1 MLKQMVEMLFVGRNQ
16 LISLFLVC
24 EQEINLL
31 KLSYCKLEV
40 ILEKKKEEENTPK
53 IKDNFIGFLCLY
65 FLYFLVETLVFGSY
79 PFSNSRAQGKA
90 LGSVSGLVSDNA

>member
-40 ILEKKKEEENTPK
+40 ILEKKKKKKKTLLKLK
-53 IKDNFIGFLCLY
+53 ITLLASCVFISFI
-65 FLYFLVETLVFGSY
+65 S
-79 PFSNSRAQGKA
+79 
-90 LGSVSGLVSDNA
+90 

>member
-1 MLKQMVEMLFVGRNQ
+1 MVEMLFVGRNQ

-40 ILEKKKEEENTPK
+40 ILEKKKKKKKKTLLKLK
-53 IKDNFIGFLCLY
+53 ITLLASCVFISFI
-65 FLYFLVETLVFGSY
+65 S
-79 PFSNSRAQGKA
+79 
-90 LGSVSGLVSDNA
+90 

>member
-40 ILEKKKEEENTPK
+40 ILEKKKKKKTLLKLK
-53 IKDNFIGFLCLY
+53 ITLLASCVFISFI
-65 FLYFLVETLVFGSY
+65 S
-79 PFSNSRAQGKA
+79 
-90 LGSVSGLVSDNA
+90 

>member
-1 MLKQMVEMLFVGRNQ
+1 MVEMLFVGRNQ

-40 ILEKKKEEENTPK
+40 ILEKKKKKKTLLKLK
-53 IKDNFIGFLCLY
+53 ITLLASCVFISFI
-65 FLYFLVETLVFGSY
+65 S
-79 PFSNSRAQGKA
+79 
-90 LGSVSGLVSDNA
+90 